1 MTIKNY
7 LKDSNEQGVFRYLDY
22 PKFLN
27 LITSNEIT
35 FVKPCMFEDGDDC
48 DIPEF
53 TKIQE
58 ETAPFLKFLRTE
70 RVSKT
75 VNNFI
80 ETIKNKP
87 TKEEPENIFMYI
99 FIQIYNAV
107 MYNLGTINAENSNL
121 IRDYTQKLTEAY
133 VNKDYDKIRNI
144 LFNIDECE
152 SFVNRNIKEFY
163 RNNTFV
169 SCWHIADT
177 ESDAMWKVYSNK
189 NGIAIKTNIGKLEQ
203 YLDFSV
209 IEKEGY
215 EAVMNRI
222 IYEDKNK
229 LFNNVNN
236 KTGSELISTGK
247 DDPSYFFFIKKH
259 CYSYENELRVLFF
272 KRPNSISSN
281 KDNSLKLNYI
291 HKLEEINPI
300 NKKNI
305 FNIKIKADLT
315 EFIDEIIVSPFVP
328 DYYLTTL
335 YCLFEKMNIP
345 NLKNKIR
352 KSNMVINEKYK

>member
-7 LKDSNEQGVFRYLDY
+7 LNHSNNQGVFRYLDY

-58 ETAPFLKFLRTE
+58 ETAPLLKFLRTK
-70 RVSKT
+70 RVVENINT
-75 VNNFI
+75 FI
-80 ETIKNKP
+80 ETIGNKP
-87 TKEEPENIFMYI
+87 THDEPENIFMYI

-107 MYNLGTINAENSNL
+107 IFNLGNINAEISNL
-121 IRDYTQKLTEAY
+121 IRNYTQKLTEAY
-133 VNKDYDKIRNI
+133 VNEDYDKISNI
-144 LFNIDECE
+144 LLEIEECE

-169 SCWHIADT
+169 SCWHISDT
-177 ESDAMWKVYSNK
+177 ESDAMWKIYSNK
-189 NGIAIKTNIGKLEQ
+189 NGIAIKTNIGKLEK
-203 YLDFSV
+203 YLDFSTV
-209 IEKEGY
+209 EKEGY
-215 EAVMNRI
+215 EAIMNHI

-229 LFNNVNN
+229 LFDDVNN
-236 KTGSELISTGK
+236 KMGSELIPTGK

-259 CYSYENELRVLFF
+259 CYSYENELRLLFF
-272 KRPNSISSN
+272 KRPSSINLN
-281 KDNSLKLNYI
+281 KDNSLNYM
-291 HKLEEINPI
+291 HKLEEIDSI
-300 NKKNI
+300 NQKNI
-305 FNIKIKADLT
+305 FNIKINTDLT
-315 EFIDEIIVSPFVP
+315 KFIDEIIVSPFAP

-335 YCLFEKMNIP
+335 HCLFEKMNMP
-345 NLKNKIR
+345 DLKNKIR
-352 KSNMVINEKYK
+352 KSNMIINKEYQ